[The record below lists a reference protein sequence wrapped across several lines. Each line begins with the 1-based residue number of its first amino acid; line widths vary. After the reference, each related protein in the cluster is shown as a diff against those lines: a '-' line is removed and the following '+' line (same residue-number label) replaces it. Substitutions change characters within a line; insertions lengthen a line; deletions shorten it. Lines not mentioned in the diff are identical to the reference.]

1 MLRGLGYDEVRDIL
15 EEQGEVKVSCE
26 FCSQSY
32 AYDAV
37 DVERLFAA
45 AVQPDVPRTRH

>member
-15 EEQGEVKVSCE
+15 EQEGDVQVSCE
-26 FCSQSY
+26 FCRQVY

-45 AVQPDVPRTRH
+45 AAQPEIPPTRH